1 MGTLLRSLRHHSAD
15 RRLLAR
21 RHTGMDYEV
30 GGRSARAL
38 GGNVMLP
45 DVHFLKKKPS
55 LREAAASR
63 PFDLESGI
71 RVMCDVGYLS
81 ANFLVFLGL

>member
-1 MGTLLRSLRHHSAD
+1 MGTLLRSLRHHCAD
-15 RRLLAR
+15 RRLFAR

-45 DVHFLKKKPS
+45 DGHFLKKPS